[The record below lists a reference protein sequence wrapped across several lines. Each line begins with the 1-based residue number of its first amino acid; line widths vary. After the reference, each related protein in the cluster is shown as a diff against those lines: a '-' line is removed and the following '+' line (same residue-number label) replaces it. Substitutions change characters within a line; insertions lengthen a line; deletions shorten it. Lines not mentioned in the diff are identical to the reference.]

1 MGTGGAL
8 NGYKNRKAGKI
19 TCWLSVS
26 GYQDSNLGPPAPK
39 AGALTG
45 LRYTPIVLSFS
56 LFAVQRYYIFLIPQ
70 QFAAAFCY
78 LVHFS
83 PPAGAVSPFFQELFD
98 KVRQWKNTQMQKHTR
113 EVAKCL
119 LTNAE

>member
-70 QFAAAFCY
+70 QFAAAFCN
-78 LVHFS
+78 LALFS
-83 PPAGAVSPFFQELFD
+83 ALSSAFFPIFRGDNCVKYGAKKIPD
-98 KVRQWKNTQMQKHTR
+98 IT
-113 EVAKCL
+113 A
-119 LTNAE
+119 